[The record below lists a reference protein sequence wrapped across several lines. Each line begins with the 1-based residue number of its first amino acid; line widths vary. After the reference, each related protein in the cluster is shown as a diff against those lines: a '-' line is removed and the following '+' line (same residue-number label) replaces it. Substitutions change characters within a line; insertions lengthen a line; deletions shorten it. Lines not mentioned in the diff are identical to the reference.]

1 MSQGSPVPPR
11 PTAAVLHTLTLMKL
25 ASALMVLNLQVRPV
39 QAAPD
44 EPARVIGQ
52 VTRVSDGD
60 TLWVRPGPS
69 APGERR
75 AKPLKIRIDGIDAP
89 ERCQP
94 WGRESTEALRTR
106 LMGRTV
112 EVDLRGRDD
121 YRRWLGRVEHDGD
134 DVAAWLVREGHA
146 WSYHYRHGAGA
157 YAALERQARERG
169 AGLFAQPDPMP
180 PGVFRRWHGPC
191 E

>member
-1 MSQGSPVPPR
+1 MSDVPIRLPFLILAGALAVPGLQPVPAR
-11 PTAAVLHTLTLMKL
+11 A
-25 ASALMVLNLQVRPV
+25 
-39 QAAPD
+39 
-44 EPARVIGQ
+44 EPGTPSVVVGQ

-60 TLWVRPGPS
+60 TIWVRPG
-69 APGERR
+69 APTPAPPARGEKR
-75 AKPLKIRIDGIDAP
+75 ARPIKIRIEGIDAP

-94 WGRESTEALRTR
+94 WGPQATEALRTR
-106 LMGRTV
+106 LMGQTV
-112 EVDLRGRDD
+112 QVALRGRDD
-121 YRRWLGRVEHDGD
+121 YRRWLGQVEHDGE

-146 WSYHYRHGAGA
+146 WSYGHRHGAGVL
-157 YAALERQARERG
+157 AALERQARERG